1 MEPDQPLGGAPTK
14 VASSQLPILALFSAN
29 SISMVGNVCAGIAIP
44 WFVLQTTGSAAD
56 TGITGFFTILPVVL
70 AGFFGGALVDR
81 IGYKPTSI
89 VADLASGITVAL
101 IPLLHFTV
109 GLQFWQLMVL
119 VFLGG
124 LLDAPGSTARG
135 ALVPDLAALAGWP
148 LERATSASQVVE
160 RSSRLVGAPLA
171 GVLIAVIGTAN
182 VLWIDAASFF
192 VSAALVAVA
201 IRAPRPK
208 PQEAAPTRYF
218 DEMRNGLKFLGGR
231 RLIQVMVMVVMVT
244 NFVDAAFAGVLMPV
258 YAKRVWGTA
267 VNLGLIIAVT
277 GGGSVLGAILFGALG
292 RRVSRYATFVGMF
305 VVASS
310 LYWSLALFLPFPII
324 LIAAL
329 ITGIAAGPLNPIID
343 AVLYERVPP
352 DMRGRVFGT
361 ITAGA
366 WLTMPLAMLVSGF
379 LTEQFGLLPILVAC
393 GLIYLITTVSAIFI
407 PAMREL
413 DERPNLQ
420 PQSTPTEA
428 D

>member
-1 MEPDQPLGGAPTK
+1 
-14 VASSQLPILALFSAN
+14 
-29 SISMVGNVCAGIAIP
+29 MVGNVCAGIAIP

-366 WLTMPLAMLVSGF
+366 WLTMPLAMLVSGR
-379 LTEQFGLLPILVAC
+379 LVRVPGPVDTKKHLLRQLFRQR
-393 GLIYLITTVSAIFI
+393 LIADLSIDEAQNGR
-407 PAMREL
+407 AM
-413 DERPNLQ
+413 PVQ
-420 PQSTPTEA
+420 
-428 D
+428 